1 MTAQERCAYPG
12 CAGVIEETGFCG
24 DCGRKPRAA
33 RPDPPPAAGLP
44 ASGPHGAP
52 AAGQIPISPSSFST
66 QVVGDGEPSLPVFHF
81 PDPSSRILSRP
92 DVPERERWCRA
103 CGEPVGRSR
112 AGRPPRDEGYC
123 GACGQWYSFLP
134 ALDEGDLVA
143 GRYRVKGY
151 FARGGMGWV
160 YLAQDTHLDENLVVL
175 KGLVGRGDSTLAAL
189 ERRTLNM
196 LDHQNIVRIFDF
208 VTHPHPRTNEPHEY
222 IVMEYVDGLVLED
235 IRARAA
241 AHERPLGEP
250 LRVEHIIAC
259 GLQILSALDYLHG
272 RGMLY
277 CDLKPANVIV
287 RPGLHGERGN
297 RVRLIDLGAARRIG
311 DRSSPV
317 VYTEGFL
324 DREEVEAGLTV
335 RSDIRTLGVTLDLLY
350 RVTIDWTEKEDGV
363 SRVAAGLESF
373 QRLIARARRAVPER
387 RFASAAEMADQ
398 LRGVYREIASLRDGA
413 PRPATSH
420 HFTPASVLLDAG
432 LGAVPP
438 LERWTGD
445 AAPPGG
451 VARPD
456 PPAAVAALPVPRVD
470 PDDPEAGLLTAA
482 ADLDALRLLDR
493 LSGHDSVEVWFAR
506 CRAHLELGDP
516 DGAED
521 DLDRARKLLGPAA
534 DHDWRTRWHQG
545 LLALARG
552 DVAGAEG
559 HFDAVYADLPGEPAP
574 RLALGYCAEARGAAG
589 PANSTT
595 DGTANPLVDRAERH
609 YQAVWRRDD
618 LAVSAAFGLARIRLA
633 QGRRN
638 AAVRLLDGVPRI
650 SRHAEAAVIAQV
662 LIRSERLDGHP
673 PEPAD
678 LADAA
683 ARLARLPSAD
693 GEVARTRL
701 TAVVR
706 EAAYDWIRR
715 EGRPLPVSDAVL
727 GDTPTE
733 NTIRRLL
740 ERSYRELAE
749 QARDPDTRAVL
760 VDLAH
765 RIRPTTLL

>member
-1 MTAQERCAYPG
+1 MTATERCPFPD
-12 CAGVIEETGFCG
+12 CDGVIEETGFCG
-24 DCGRKPRAA
+24 ECGRRPRAA
-33 RPDPPPAAGLP
+33 SPEAAPATGSAPGAVPVPP
-44 ASGPHGAP
+44 GAP
-52 AAGQIPISPSSFST
+52 GDLLPSRESQRSSIQADAGW
-66 QVVGDGEPSLPVFHF
+66 EPSLPVFDF

-92 DVPERERWCRA
+92 DVPERERWCRG
-103 CGEPVGRSR
+103 CGEPVGRAR
-112 AGRPPRDEGYC
+112 GGRPPRDEGYC
-123 GACGQWYSFLP
+123 GSCGQWYSFLP
-134 ALDEGDLVA
+134 SLDEGDLVA

-160 YLAQDTHLDENLVVL
+160 YLAQDTHLDDNLVVL
-175 KGLVGRGDSTLAAL
+175 KGLVGRGDSALAAL

-208 VTHPHPRTNEPHEY
+208 VSHPHPRTGEPHEY

-241 AHERPLGEP
+241 AHEKPLGEP

-311 DRSSPV
+311 DRTSPV

-350 RVTIDWTEKEDGV
+350 RVTIDWTEKEDGT
-363 SRVAAGLESF
+363 SPVAAGLESF

-398 LRGVYREIASLRDGA
+398 LRGVYREIASLRDGM
-413 PRPATSH
+413 PRPATSPR
-420 HFTPASVLLDAG
+420 FTPASVLLDAG
-432 LGAVPP
+432 LGTVPP
-438 LERWTGD
+438 LARWTGD
-445 AAPPGG
+445 APRTGG

-456 PPAAVAALPVPRVD
+456 PAAAAAALPVPRVD
-470 PDDPEAGLLTAA
+470 PGDPEAGLLAAA
-482 ADLDALRLLDR
+482 ADLDARRLLDR

-516 DGAED
+516 DGARD
-521 DLDRARKLLGPAA
+521 SLDRARALLGGAA

-559 HFDAVYADLPGEPAP
+559 HFDAVYGELPGEQAP

-589 PANSTT
+589 AAGDP
-595 DGTANPLVDRAERH
+595 ANPLTARAERH

-633 QGRRN
+633 QGDRTG
-638 AAVRLLDGVPRI
+638 AVRLLDGVPRI
-650 SRHAEAAVIAQV
+650 SRHAEAAAIAQV
-662 LIRSERLDGHP
+662 LIRAEPLDGHP
-673 PEPAD
+673 PAPDD

-683 ARLARLPSAD
+683 ARLARLGPAG
-693 GEVARTRL
+693 GEVTRGRL

-706 EAAYDWIRR
+706 EAAFDWIRR
-715 EGRPLPVSDAVL
+715 NGRALPASGEAF
-727 GDTPTE
+727 GDTPGE
-733 NTIRRLL
+733 GAVRRLL

-749 QARDPDTRAVL
+749 QARDAETRAVL

-765 RIRPTTLL
+765 RIRPKTLL